1 MTRWFLMPYDA
12 SPAARA
18 TLCRVATVVRGGQ
31 YGGVILATAG
41 IDPYALDTLVSDA
54 QPIAGQDLALEVR
67 LLNAGDP
74 IHDFTLLARSLPD
87 GTLAVPLG
95 VTGHAP
101 WFAEACASANGD
113 HTLML
118 FRLSP
123 REIARFSE
131 EADGRHRL
139 GGPLGAVL
147 RACAG
152 LHLGRRTPVRKE
164 AA

>member
-1 MTRWFLMPYDA
+1 MPYDA

-18 TLCRVATVVRGGQ
+18 TLCRVATVVRTSGGQ

-41 IDPYALDTLVSDA
+41 IDPCALDALVSDA
-54 QPIAGQDLALEVR
+54 QHVAGPDVALEVR

-74 IHDFTLLARSLPD
+74 LLSLRQLAASLPD
-87 GTLAVPLG
+87 AVFAAPLG
-95 VTGHAP
+95 AAGHAP
-101 WFAEACASANGD
+101 WYADACTIDEGG

-118 FRLSP
+118 FFLAP
-123 REIARFSE
+123 KEIARFTE
-131 EADGRHRL
+131 VADERHRM

-152 LHLGRRTPVRKE
+152 LHLGRRAPVGKG